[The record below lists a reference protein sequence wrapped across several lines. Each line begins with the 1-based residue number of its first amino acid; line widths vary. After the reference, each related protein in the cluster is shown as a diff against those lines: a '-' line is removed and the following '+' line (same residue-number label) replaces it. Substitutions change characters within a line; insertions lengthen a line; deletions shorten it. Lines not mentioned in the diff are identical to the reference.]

1 MQTMTGPSQ
10 RANSLVWVVM
20 EFLLSKLVNQ
30 HTKRIIFVTSLY
42 TRVSRLSQ
50 LEQSA
55 ISRLNQ
61 LMVLATNEES
71 LTFTSRLNR
80 IIWGRT
86 QINEKL
92 TPELLRGELSDEL
105 CQQLSTEVVD
115 MSPRWLRYEKP
126 NMIKDVWN
134 LLRQTP
140 QLAAA

>member
-1 MQTMTGPSQ
+1 MQTMAGPNQ
-10 RANSLVWVVM
+10 RAPSLVWAVM

-55 ISRLNQ
+55 ISKLNQ
-61 LMVLATNEES
+61 LMVLATNEDS

-80 IIWGRT
+80 VIWGRT
-86 QINEKL
+86 NINEKL
-92 TPELLRGELSDEL
+92 TPELLRGELTDEL

-126 NMIKDVWN
+126 NMIKDVSN